1 MGSLSPIQPATSYF
15 INGKMKILKY
25 LLPLLLLSVT
35 ASQAFSFQ
43 GLFSSEEAA
52 DEEFADD
59 IEDNEE
65 EAEEEDME
73 DESLEDEDEL
83 DNEEEELEALE
94 DDDDMDD

>member
-1 MGSLSPIQPATSYF
+1 M
-15 INGKMKILKY
+15 KMLKY

-73 DESLEDEDEL
+73 DESLEDEGRNWRILKHDEGL
-83 DNEEEELEALE
+83 MIQYLIETLLLF
-94 DDDDMDD
+94 

>member
-1 MGSLSPIQPATSYF
+1 M
-15 INGKMKILKY
+15 KMLKY

-59 IEDNEE
+59 IEDKEE

-73 DESLEDEDEL
+73 DESLEDEGKINEHDEGL
-83 DNEEEELEALE
+83 MIQYLIETLLLKYRDSVVLMLLFFRWIG
-94 DDDDMDD
+94 

>member
-1 MGSLSPIQPATSYF
+1 M
-15 INGKMKILKY
+15 KMLKY

-73 DESLEDEDEL
+73 DESLEDEGK
-83 DNEEEELEALE
+83 N
-94 DDDDMDD
+94 